1 MIDNYIKKM
10 DSTKILKKITPK
22 IEQLNT
28 MNNNSNNV
36 SIINPETSSIKQ
48 DILFF
53 KNDVLKEIR
62 KFEEKLNKKLTE
74 QALANNTQN
83 ENYEKKLD
91 FLSTKLAYISGTI
104 SDNSNLSEKF
114 NKFEFFKTKVEDKF
128 FGLTSR
134 LNNFEREI
142 KESIIKIEKII
153 DENLNYP
160 GILGSNAKFV
170 NLRFFIDFIMNNF
183 NSLHEFR
190 DDIKKLNFFDF
201 QKRTNT
207 NIVELRFLIN
217 ENNKSTRHLIE
228 RNIKDFESKFSNF
241 YSDMKIQFKDNEN
254 KNNEFKNQVN
264 DYFDKYENKLN
275 NKFNNLENDFN
286 EKYKETIK
294 EINDLKNEKNK
305 LINDINKLKDDLDKN
320 EKKIK
325 TQNTILEKISDN
337 IKTKK
342 IFDKFTKKT
351 EETNSDNIID
361 YFTNLRLNKIN
372 LIGHSKSFDKLSKK
386 ETSYIQ
392 NELSPLSTQEG
403 LITDKDQINNLKK
416 YMLRKNLN
424 QYSIFKNAGF
434 QNNYSITNIP
444 DIKFKK
450 VILPQTSVKNN
461 YNEKVLQS
469 TLLNNKKKRIMSN
482 NLLLRKKN
490 YFHKNDNY
498 AFNKNRTANNFYY
511 NKSHKSGKIKSDNIK
526 EIKSYDSPRILSGH
540 PNSKKIVNLNSLII
554 LKEKSKYNLIHSA
567 NNFNERKTRSWSLE
581 KKKRVSEKDEITQ
594 IGPKNDFEI
603 RKKFKEVLLA
613 NVKNLKKYRRIKI

>member
-74 QALANNTQN
+74 QALAYNTQN

-142 KESIIKIEKII
+142 KESILKIEKII

-160 GILGSNAKFV
+160 GIIGSNAKFV

-190 DDIKKLNFFDF
+190 DDIKKLNFSDF

-228 RNIKDFESKFSNF
+228 RNIKDFDSKFSNF

-264 DYFDKYENKLN
+264 DYFDNM
-275 NKFNNLENDFN
+275 
-286 EKYKETIK
+286 
-294 EINDLKNEKNK
+294 
-305 LINDINKLKDDLDKN
+305 
-320 EKKIK
+320 
-325 TQNTILEKISDN
+325 
-337 IKTKK
+337 
-342 IFDKFTKKT
+342 
-351 EETNSDNIID
+351 
-361 YFTNLRLNKIN
+361 KIN
-372 LIGHSKSFDKLSKK
+372 
-386 ETSYIQ
+386 
-392 NELSPLSTQEG
+392 
-403 LITDKDQINNLKK
+403 
-416 YMLRKNLN
+416 
-424 QYSIFKNAGF
+424 
-434 QNNYSITNIP
+434 
-444 DIKFKK
+444 
-450 VILPQTSVKNN
+450 
-461 YNEKVLQS
+461 
-469 TLLNNKKKRIMSN
+469 
-482 NLLLRKKN
+482 
-490 YFHKNDNY
+490 
-498 AFNKNRTANNFYY
+498 
-511 NKSHKSGKIKSDNIK
+511 
-526 EIKSYDSPRILSGH
+526 
-540 PNSKKIVNLNSLII
+540 
-554 LKEKSKYNLIHSA
+554 
-567 NNFNERKTRSWSLE
+567 
-581 KKKRVSEKDEITQ
+581 
-594 IGPKNDFEI
+594 
-603 RKKFKEVLLA
+603 
-613 NVKNLKKYRRIKI
+613 

>member
-74 QALANNTQN
+74 QALAYNTQN
-83 ENYEKKLD
+83 ESYEKKLD

-142 KESIIKIEKII
+142 KESILKIEKII

-228 RNIKDFESKFSNF
+228 RNIKDFDSKFSNF

-275 NKFNNLENDFN
+275 NKLNNLENDFN

-386 ETSYIQ
+386 ETSHIQ

-482 NLLLRKKN
+482 NLMLRKKN

-498 AFNKNRTANNFYY
+498 TFNKNRTANNFYY